1 MARERELT
9 RVLVEFAHT
18 LGTDFSIAQ
27 TLDHLV
33 LRIVDALPVSGAG
46 VTLMDAE
53 GDLHF
58 VAASNDSALEIEM
71 LQNELQE
78 GPCHSAYD
86 SGEAVAVPDVSRDE
100 QFPGFSGRASRRGIA
115 AVFAFPMS
123 IDGQRLGTLDVYRDA
138 PGELNA
144 EDMAAAQTL
153 ADVAAA
159 YLFNAKVRSDALDNE
174 QLLLHRS
181 LHDPLTGLPNR
192 TLLEERLEHASA
204 RASGSERMAA
214 VLFVD
219 LDGFKSINDRFG
231 HHCGDLLLKAVADRL
246 SGALRPGDT
255 LARLA
260 GDEFV
265 ILCEDVTSLTQGE
278 AVAKR
283 VAEVLSAP
291 FQIGGHMLTVRASV
305 GVAFSVRGEDI
316 PKKLLRDADF
326 AMYQAKREGGAQH
339 RVLDRTIDGPEID
352 ELPVWDSILGDS
364 KSALQDALER
374 EELRLAYQPIV
385 DIADGSLRHLEA
397 LLRWQHPQR
406 GWVKPQTIVSSAE
419 RTGMIVPI
427 GEWVLMKACRDLQS
441 WRREHAGSVLP
452 DLTVNVSAHQVM
464 GGRLA
469 EVLDNV
475 LSETGTD
482 PASLTLEVTESVFLI
497 DEPRARAVLHEL
509 KELGVGLAL
518 DDFGTGYSSLAY
530 LRRFP
535 FDIVKIDRAFI
546 ADIDRDPSARAIV
559 AAVVDLAHA
568 LELSDV
574 AEGVETRRQ
583 LAHIATI
590 GGKRAQG
597 HFFSPP
603 LLAEDLRNR
612 ILHHAGPQPIRLPLK
627 RAESAPVSST

>member
-1 MARERELT
+1 VGRERELT

-33 LRIVDALPVSGAG
+33 LRIVDALRVSGAG
-46 VTLMDAE
+46 IMLMDADGE
-53 GDLHF
+53 LHF
-58 VAASNDSALEIEM
+58 VAASNDSAREIES
-71 LQNELQE
+71 LQNELHE
-78 GPCHSAYD
+78 GPCLAAYL
-86 SGEAVAVPDVSRDE
+86 SGEPVAVPDVGNDE
-100 QFPGFSGRASRRGIA
+100 QFPRFCERASRRGIR
-115 AVFAFPMS
+115 AVFAFPLS
-123 IDGQRLGTLDVYRDA
+123 LDGQRLGALDLYRDT
-138 PGELNA
+138 PGELDA
-144 EDMAAAQTL
+144 EDIAAAKTL

-159 YLFNAKVRSDALDNE
+159 YLFNARVRSDARDSE
-174 QLLLHRS
+174 QVLLHRS

-192 TLLEERLEHASA
+192 TLLEERLAHASV

-219 LDGFKSINDRFG
+219 LDGFKAINDRFG
-231 HHCGDLLLKAVADRL
+231 HHCGDLLLKEVANRL

-265 ILCEDVTSLTQGE
+265 ILCEDVTSLDQGE

-283 VAEVLSAP
+283 VVDILSAP
-291 FQIGGHMLTVRASV
+291 FPIGGHLLAVRASV

-339 RVLDRTIDGPEID
+339 RVLDRVTGAPEVG
-352 ELPVWDSILGDS
+352 ELPIWDILGDS
-364 KSALQDALER
+364 KRALQNALEQ

-385 DIADGSLRHLEA
+385 NIADGSLRHLEA
-397 LLRWQHPQR
+397 LLRWEHPQR
-406 GWVKPQTIVSSAE
+406 GWVKPQTIVASAE
-419 RTGMIVPI
+419 RTGLIIPV
-427 GEWVLMKACRDLQS
+427 GEWVLMRACQDLQA
-441 WRREHAGSVLP
+441 WRRQYAGAVLP

-464 GGRLA
+464 SGRFT

-475 LSETGTD
+475 LSQTSIHPE
-482 PASLTLEVTESVFLI
+482 SLTLEVTESVFLI

-509 KELGVGLAL
+509 KEVGVGLAL

-535 FDIVKIDRAFI
+535 FDLVKIDRAFI
-546 ADIDRDPSARAIV
+546 ADIDRDASARAIV
-559 AAVVDLAHA
+559 GAVIELAHA
-568 LELSDV
+568 LELSEV

-583 LAHIATI
+583 LAHVERL
-590 GGKRAQG
+590 GGERAQG
-597 HFFSPP
+597 HYFSPP
-603 LLAEDLRNR
+603 LLPPELQRR
-612 ILHHAGPQPIRLPLK
+612 ILRHAGPQPVQLPK
-627 RAESAPVSST
+627 RAVSVSLPST